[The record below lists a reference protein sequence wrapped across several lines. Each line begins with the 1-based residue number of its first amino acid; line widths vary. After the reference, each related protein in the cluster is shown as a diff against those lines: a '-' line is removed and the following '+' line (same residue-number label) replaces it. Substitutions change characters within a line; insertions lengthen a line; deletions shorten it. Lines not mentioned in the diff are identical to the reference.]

1 MHGLL
6 RCLLGR
12 WDIEYM
18 HFDPMTVLFYG
29 LQSSSFGRLD
39 MFRSARSGF
48 DI

>member
-18 HFDPMTVLFYG
+18 YFDPMTVLSYA
-29 LQSSSFGRLD
+29 LQFPSFGRLD
-39 MFRSARSGF
+39 IFRRCARAEF
-48 DI
+48 